1 MEYLLLN
8 GVMKMNDVLEDIKKQ
23 IKAETVV
30 LATSGGPDSMCLLN
44 LIKQNTNLKIICAHV
59 NHKLREESE
68 EEAIMVKD
76 YCTSNNITYEYFEI
90 TNYKGNIENYA
101 REKRYEF
108 FEKILKK
115 YNSKYLLTAH
125 HGDDLIETILMKII
139 RGNLDNLVGFKK
151 ITKREN
157 YYIYRPLITK
167 TKEDILNYCKNNN
180 IKYSIDKTNFEDTY
194 TRNRIRKY
202 ILPEL
207 KKENKNIHQNF
218 IKLSNKI
225 EEYEDYINKETQNKI
240 KEIYKNEIINIKKL
254 NNEEKI
260 IKEKILYK
268 ILKTVYKKDIKFIKQ
283 KHINSIINTISKKKP
298 NIILSLPLSK
308 IFIKEYDKAKIKQ
321 QTNKIEYNYILK
333 DEINLP
339 NSHTI
344 KVIKD
349 IEDTSNYVI
358 KLNTKELELPLHIR
372 TKKEGDKIKVK
383 GLNGSKKIK
392 DIFIDEKIPKEER
405 ITYPIL
411 TDDNDNVLWLPGLKK
426 SEFDKSKTK
435 NYDIIVK
442 YF

>member
-23 IKAETVV
+23 IKEDTVV

-76 YCTSNNITYEYFEI
+76 YCTSNNITYEYYEI
-90 TNYKGNIENYA
+90 ANYKGNTENYA

-108 FEKILKK
+108 FERILQK

-167 TKEDILNYCKNNN
+167 TKEEILNYCKNKK
-180 IKYSIDKTNFEDTY
+180 IKYAVDKTNFEDTY

-207 KKENKNIHQNF
+207 KKENKNIHLNF

-254 NNEEKI
+254 NSEEKI
-260 IKEKILYK
+260 IKEKIMYK
-268 ILKTVYKKDIKFIKQ
+268 ILKTIYKKDIKFIKQ
-283 KHINSIINTISKKKP
+283 EHINSIINTINNKKP

-392 DIFIDEKIPKEER
+392 DIFIDEKIPKQER

>member
-151 ITKREN
+151 LTKREN